1 MGSARMNNLDQYK
14 LDLQVI
20 SIKLQT
26 LEEID
31 IVKKYVQL
39 QKDGH
44 LLNQLINNCKV
55 EEQDADAEDN
65 D

>member
-1 MGSARMNNLDQYK
+1 MNNLDQYK

>member
-1 MGSARMNNLDQYK
+1 MINLDQYK

-31 IVKKYVQL
+31 VVKKYVQL
-39 QKDGH
+39 QKDAH

-55 EEQDADAEDN
+55 EEQDADEEDN

>member
-1 MGSARMNNLDQYK
+1 MGSTRMINLDQYK

-39 QKDGH
+39 QKDAH
-44 LLNQLINNCKV
+44 LLNQLISNCKV
-55 EEQDADAEDN
+55 EEQDADEEDN